1 MKYKITTGIF
11 FIILIFIYTF
21 KVEPFLKN
29 DNQFLNFLIIIII
42 FIIGTLLGVLGRKLD
57 KK

>member
-11 FIILIFIYTF
+11 FIILIFIYSF

-29 DNQFLNFLIIIII
+29 DNQFLNFLIILII
-42 FIIGTLLGVLGRKLD
+42 FIIGTLLGILGRKLD

>member
-42 FIIGTLLGVLGRKLD
+42 FIIGTLLGILGRKLD

>member
-42 FIIGTLLGVLGRKLD
+42 FIIGTLLGILGRKLD
-57 KK
+57 RK

>member
-29 DNQFLNFLIIIII
+29 DNQFLNFLIILII
-42 FIIGTLLGVLGRKLD
+42 FIIGTLLGILGRKLD